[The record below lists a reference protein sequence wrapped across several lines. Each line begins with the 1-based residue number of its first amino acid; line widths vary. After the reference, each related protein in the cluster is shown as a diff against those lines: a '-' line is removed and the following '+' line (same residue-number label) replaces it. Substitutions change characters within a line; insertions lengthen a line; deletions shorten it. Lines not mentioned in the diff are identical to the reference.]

1 MLRTPSCNSFVL
13 LTFLSKDRLG
23 GLRYTI
29 VLFTAAARPFGS
41 LGLCAARWRRRHGA
55 HSANFD
61 EKVHKPQ
68 SKFYGRIG
76 ANMKLF

>member
-41 LGLCAARWRRRHGA
+41 LGLCAPRRRRRGGA
-55 HSANFD
+55 AHWSGPAVGRRLAD
-61 EKVHKPQ
+61 II
-68 SKFYGRIG
+68 FY
-76 ANMKLF
+76 LY

>member
-1 MLRTPSCNSFVL
+1 MLRAPSCNSFVL

-41 LGLCAARWRRRHGA
+41 LGLCAARRGGA
-55 HSANFD
+55 HGGAAHCAWRPGRRLAD
-61 EKVHKPQ
+61 II
-68 SKFYGRIG
+68 FY
-76 ANMKLF
+76 LY